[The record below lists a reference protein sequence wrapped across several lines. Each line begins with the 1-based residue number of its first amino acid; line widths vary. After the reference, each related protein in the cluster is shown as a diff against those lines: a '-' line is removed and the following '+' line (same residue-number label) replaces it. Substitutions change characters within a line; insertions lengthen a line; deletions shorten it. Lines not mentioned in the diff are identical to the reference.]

1 MILIRIKYFDSYL
14 NMNQNRMDEDKNEN
28 IQNSR
33 RNSPTSD
40 NIIRAFRTP
49 QSTAN
54 LVDLFGAV
62 QELNR
67 RRSPS
72 SPDIFDPNLVPRIIS
87 YQMYD
92 PRNIEHSIPIL
103 VAEENVN
110 LLGYLINTGENNQ
123 VLSEVIRRGK
133 LNLLSHL
140 VEEAKADIYGV
151 RGPNG
156 NATASLSRP
165 MDALDMAIQFGHL
178 DIVDYLIERGMNSAQ
193 HLNKGL
199 VKASIVGN
207 VNMIRYLIN
216 RGANVNYNNGEPL
229 WASILTSPNLEVVRC
244 LVEEGG
250 ANVRDNAQA
259 LIFANE
265 GSQRPSFQG
274 ALYEE
279 IVEYLLNMGANPD
292 IIG

>member
-1 MILIRIKYFDSYL
+1 
-14 NMNQNRMDEDKNEN
+14 MDEDKNEN

-40 NIIRAFRTP
+40 DIIRAFRTP

-62 QELNR
+62 RELNR

-72 SPDIFDPNLVPRIIS
+72 SPDIFDPNLVSRIIS

-133 LNLLSHL
+133 LNVLSHL

-156 NATASLSRP
+156 NA
-165 MDALDMAIQFGHL
+165 LDMAIHFGHL
-178 DIVDYLIERGMNSAQ
+178 DIVDYLIEKGMNSAQ
-193 HLNKGL
+193 YLNKAL

-207 VNMIRYLIN
+207 VGIIRHLIN
-216 RGANVNYNNGEPL
+216 RGANANYNNGEPL

-250 ANVRDNAQA
+250 ANVQANAQA

-274 ALYEE
+274 SLYEE